1 MTISFLPNLLL
12 TSEYLNNLMLTGDFF
27 SDLPWPE
34 GCEGDK
40 LFLEDFLDLASSFPG
55 QNYNQTKTS
64 LPVKYSDRFMSSS

>member
-1 MTISFLPNLLL
+1 MKIGIFSSQSFKSLEPQMTISFLPNLLL

-55 QNYNQTKTS
+55 
-64 LPVKYSDRFMSSS
+64 